1 MHKPNLIPYYNKKL
15 CESVYGS
22 AVKQVEVKLHPGG
35 LIKKLN
41 KTRFFELR
49 IIATDDKGVWFEGSN
64 YESCHRSQDE
74 KYSGVVYIDLT
85 EVKSTRDVQN
95 LACERLPLMASWDV

>member
-15 CESVYGS
+15 CELVYGS
-22 AVKQVEVKLHPGG
+22 AVKQAEVKLHPGG

-49 IIATDDKGVWFEGSN
+49 IIATDEKGVWFEGSN
-64 YESCHRSQDE
+64 YESCHRSQDG

-85 EVKSTRDVQN
+85 EVKSPRDAQH
-95 LACERLPLMASWDV
+95 LACELLPLGAVDH